1 VKPWLLDILACPI
14 DKHFPLQLYIF
25 SYETHIQEFQ
35 DFFEIYKARNL
46 ESIRLEK
53 IINIIK
59 DPEGLPVKVKD
70 LIVIKE
76 TAVEDY
82 LNKILQSINEL
93 KNIDDRS
100 QIDIIK
106 MIYSL
111 ALNEIQEEIRN
122 FVDKKK
128 YQALENL
135 LPELYLIN
143 KLKIDVEIE
152 SGLLFCEKCN
162 RWFPII
168 ETIPQMLPDKYR
180 DRKKEIKF
188 LKNKKNLLDK
198 SFFRTELQPFGI
210 E

>member
-1 VKPWLLDILACPI
+1 MKPWLLDILACPI

-25 SYETHIQEFQ
+25 SYETETQDFQ
-35 DFFEIYKARNL
+35 DFFEIYKARDL
-46 ESIRLEK
+46 ESIRSEK
-53 IINIIK
+53 IINLNK
-59 DPEGLPVKVKD
+59 DSEGFLVKD

-76 TAVEDY
+76 TAVEEY

-100 QIDIIK
+100 QIDIIRK
-106 MIYSL
+106 IYSL
-111 ALNEIQEEIRN
+111 ALNEIQEKIKT
-122 FVDKKK
+122 FVQKK
-128 YQALENL
+128 QFQNL
-135 LPELYLIN
+135 NKILPELYLIN

-168 ETIPQMLPDKYR
+168 DTIPQMLPDKYR

>member
-1 VKPWLLDILACPI
+1 MKPWLLDILACPI
-14 DKHFPLQLYIF
+14 DKHFPLELYIF
-25 SYETHIQEFQ
+25 SYETETQDFQ
-35 DFFEIYKARNL
+35 DFFEIYKARDL
-46 ESIRLEK
+46 ESIRSEK
-53 IINIIK
+53 IINLNK
-59 DPEGLPVKVKD
+59 DSEGFLVKD

-76 TAVEDY
+76 TAVEEY

-100 QIDIIK
+100 QIDIIRK
-106 MIYSL
+106 IYSL
-111 ALNEIQEEIRN
+111 ALNEIQEKIKT
-122 FVDKKK
+122 FVQKK
-128 YQALENL
+128 QFQNL
-135 LPELYLIN
+135 NKILPELYLIN

-168 ETIPQMLPDKYR
+168 DTIPQMLPDKYR